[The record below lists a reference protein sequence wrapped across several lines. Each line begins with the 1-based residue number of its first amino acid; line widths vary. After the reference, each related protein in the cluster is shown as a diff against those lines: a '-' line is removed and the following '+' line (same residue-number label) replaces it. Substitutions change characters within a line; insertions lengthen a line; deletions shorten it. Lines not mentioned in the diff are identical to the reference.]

1 MCKER
6 VLLWLLL
13 LGAALPASA
22 VEVAPRISDREI
34 IEALAQLREGQKTL
48 NARIDALDQ
57 KIDTEVA
64 GLHQKIDIKTAA
76 LDQKIEAQG
85 KALNARMDALEARI
99 DALDQK
105 IDTKTAELS
114 ARIQALDQKIDTT
127 AAALNEKI
135 DAQGAMM
142 QARFAD
148 LQKSMEQS
156 MGYLW
161 AVMVVMLAGIFGLIG
176 FVVWDRKTALK
187 PLEQRMVR
195 LEQEMHEVHTEL
207 QAQHGEEGL
216 LRRIVHALRALA
228 AEDERIARVLRQCSL
243 L

>member
-85 KALNARMDALEARI
+85 KALNVRMDALEARI
-99 DALDQK
+99 D
-105 IDTKTAELS
+105 
-114 ARIQALDQKIDTT
+114 ALDQKIDTT

-195 LEQEMHEVHTEL
+195 LEQEVHEVHTEL

-216 LRRIVHALRALA
+216 LQRIVQALRALA

>member
-1 MCKER
+1 M
-6 VLLWLLL
+6 WLLL

-85 KALNARMDALEARI
+85 KALNVRMDALEARI
-99 DALDQK
+99 D
-105 IDTKTAELS
+105 
-114 ARIQALDQKIDTT
+114 ALDQKIDTT

-195 LEQEMHEVHTEL
+195 LEQEVHEVHTEL

-216 LRRIVHALRALA
+216 LHRIVQALRALA

>member
-1 MCKER
+1 MRTKIVC
-6 VLLWLLL
+6 LWLLM
-13 LGAALPASA
+13 LGTALPAGA

-34 IEALAQLREGQKTL
+34 IESLAQLREGQKIL
-48 NARIDALDQ
+48 NARI
-57 KIDTEVA
+57 
-64 GLHQKIDIKTAA
+64 G
-76 LDQKIEAQG
+76 
-85 KALNARMDALEARI
+85 
-99 DALDQK
+99 ALDQK
-105 IDTKTAELS
+105 IDTKTAALEQKIEAQGKTLS
-114 ARIQALDQKIDTT
+114 ARIDAQGKMLSARIDALDQKIDTT

-135 DAQGAMM
+135 EAQGVMM

-148 LQKSMEQS
+148 LQKSMD
-156 MGYLW
+156 YLW

-216 LRRIVHALRALA
+216 LHRIVQALRALA